1 MLSPRCFIMK
11 IRALISRVTGMK
23 GSAWILLIR
32 SLQLTCFLLICSLAM
47 IYAFETGSGRYEF
60 YIQSKALQEYA
71 QVALLIGAIL
81 PVCLED
87 L

>member
-1 MLSPRCFIMK
+1 MK
-11 IRALISRVTGMK
+11 IHAWISRVAGMK
-23 GSAWILLIR
+23 KSAWELLIR
-32 SLQLTCFLLICSLAM
+32 SLQLTCFLLICALAM

-71 QVALLIGAIL
+71 QVALLIGAII